1 MAQTGSLEELGRRGE
16 ERKDRIRLVF
26 LRTIMIKLG
35 ILTGEKVWV
44 GSKIIGQE
52 KNYSYE

>member
-26 LRTIMIKLG
+26 LGTIMIKLG

-44 GSKIIGQE
+44 GSNIIGQE

>member
-26 LRTIMIKLG
+26 LRTIMLKLG

-44 GSKIIGQE
+44 GSNIIGQE